1 MNRIL
6 AILLVALTAAAVLG
20 QAPRSGRLDLQHSDL
35 LEVVLSNIQD
45 TTFVIGSVVFQSDNG
60 LIYCDSAIWL
70 KGKNVRLIGSVVIDD
85 PAYRLTA
92 DSVDYSLTSGDAIA
106 RGKYVELW
114 SRDDSLFAVGH
125 HAFYNKFTRFF
136 SMEERPT
143 LYLKYPDSA
152 AMVEVTANY
161 VEYDAPTGRA
171 EATGEV
177 IIKSRDVT
185 AEAGCAIMYPKT
197 NALDLSDQPLVRRG
211 KSEIS
216 GQLICLSTLKNV
228 VAKIDVLDSAKGSF
242 VEPTEGSKD
251 KYDRSALRGRRIIM
265 DFDDGL
271 LSRIG
276 CYGQA
281 YSWYYPA
288 AQSDK
293 ESNENSVSGDTI
305 RFAIKNER
313 LQTVTV
319 IGGSVG
325 TYVSTKT
332 SMQDTIPVTKADTID
347 YSSQR
352 IDYSVKDSVITLTD
366 HSHVTSGTVA
376 LDAHRICFD
385 TRRRLITA
393 FSADV
398 PRDSGV
404 TADSAL
410 TAKLQPNVIPVAL
423 KDKDEVILGDYLE
436 YSIDTEKGKIAQS
449 KSKYE
454 TGFYYGEKVYRS
466 TKDIFYVDDGRY
478 TTCDADEPHFHFYS
492 KHMKLMEGNKLI
504 AKPVVLNIG
513 RIPILALPYYVF
525 PMKKGRH
532 SGFLPFQLGNIEQG
546 QMYVRN
552 VGYYWAASEYWDT
565 QAALD
570 YYDKSSTVNLYG
582 KLNYRK
588 LYLLDGSISGNYT
601 RSTDYS
607 SSSATDVK
615 RTRWT
620 IQASHNHELAPSFK
634 ISASGQYQ
642 SDNTY
647 YKDYS
652 LNLDERL
659 NRSVTSKLNFTK
671 RFSKGVA
678 LSGAFTHTENLD
690 QQSRTDYLPSAAMT
704 VPTIKPLG
712 SGSRDA
718 SGELK
723 TKWYQAL
730 SVTWRP
736 SVTNFSSRVTKDTA
750 STADSSVMLSYR
762 SRKEFTRF
770 DHSAGASLPV
780 TIAKYFIFNP
790 SFSYSENWSKV
801 YRTDQSDT
809 LDIDPSKF
817 YRTYSYSTGASL
829 STKLYGTVYPNMLGL
844 VGFRQV
850 LSPTMS
856 YGFTPKVD
864 PEPVVRGY
872 VGGAGNG
879 SRSSYMTFG
888 LSQVYQARVKKGET
902 EQSLDLLSISSN
914 ASYDFEKTE
923 KPLSNLSTTFS
934 SYVLPD
940 IRLNGSMVHSFY
952 HPETGKLHLWSPY
965 LQSFGFSTTFG
976 FSGRSFL
983 FDEVTPRRMP
993 QDSGVTPGSA
1003 PTPSAG
1009 KSTKSGWNL
1018 SATYAYSESGRRSA
1032 FVKSS
1037 YVQFS
1042 INFRLTP
1049 TTEVAYSQYYDFTGR
1064 GTINNQVSIGKD
1076 LHCWRGEF
1084 WWVPVGSNHGYGF
1097 RLYVIAIPAL
1107 KLDNTQSP
1115 TSGSLLFRQ

>member
-1 MNRIL
+1 MYRRFLLLLFFL
-6 AILLVALTAAAVLG
+6 AATAAPA
-20 QAPRSGRLDLQHSDL
+20 QMQRSGRLDLQHSDL

-45 TTFVIGSVVFQSDNG
+45 TTFVIGSVVFQSDDG

-85 PAYRLTA
+85 PAYLLTA

-125 HAFYNKFTRFF
+125 HVFYNKYTRFF
-136 SMEERPT
+136 AMEERPT

-152 AMVEVTANY
+152 AMVEVTADY
-161 VEYDAPTGRA
+161 VEYDAPAGRA
-171 EATGEV
+171 EATGTV

-228 VAKIDVLDSAKGSF
+228 IAKIDVLDSAKGSF
-242 VEPTEGSKD
+242 VEPTEGSRD

-271 LSRIG
+271 LSRIA

-288 AQSDK
+288 AQTDR

-305 RFAIKNER
+305 RFAVKNER

-325 TYVSTKT
+325 TYVSTKV
-332 SMQDTIPVTKADTID
+332 SMQDTIPSTKADTID
-347 YSSQR
+347 YSSRR
-352 IDYSVKDSVITLTD
+352 IDYSLKDSLITLTD

-385 TRRRLITA
+385 TRRRIITA

-398 PRDSGV
+398 PSDSAS

-410 TAKLQPNVIPVAL
+410 TAKLQPNVIPVSL

-454 TGFYYGEKVYRS
+454 TGFYYGEKVFRS

-478 TTCDADEPHFHFYS
+478 TTCDADEPHFHFHS
-492 KHMKLMEGNKLI
+492 GHMKLMEGNKLI

-532 SGFLPFQLGNIEQG
+532 SGFLPFQLGNIEKG
-546 QMYVRN
+546 ERYIRN

-570 YYDKSSTVNLYG
+570 YYERSTTINLYG
-582 KLNYRK
+582 KVNYRK
-588 LYLLDGSISGNYT
+588 LYLLDGTVTGNYT

-607 SSSATDVK
+607 STSATDVK
-615 RTRWT
+615 RRRWT
-620 IQASHNHELAPSFK
+620 IQTAHNHELAPSFK

-642 SDNTY
+642 SDKSF

-652 LNLDERL
+652 ANLAERL

-671 RFSKGVA
+671 RFSRTVS
-678 LSGAFTHTENLD
+678 LSGAFTHTDNLD
-690 QQSRTDYLPSAAMT
+690 ARSRTDLLPSAALS

-712 SGSRDA
+712 SGSRDEN
-718 SGELK
+718 GDLK
-723 TKWYQAL
+723 TRWYQAL

-736 SVTNFSSRVTKDTA
+736 SLTNYSSRITRDTA
-750 STADSSVMLSYR
+750 TGPDSLLAPSLR
-762 SRKEFTRF
+762 SRKEFTKF
-770 DHSAGASLPV
+770 DHSIATSLPV
-780 TIAKYFIFNP
+780 TVAKYFIFNP
-790 SFSYSENWSKV
+790 SFSYSENWTKV

-809 LDIDPSKF
+809 LGIDPSKF
-817 YRTYSYSTGASL
+817 YRTYAYSTGVSL

-850 LSPTMS
+850 LTPSVS
-856 YGFTPKVD
+856 YGFSPKVD

-872 VGGAGNG
+872 VGGNG
-879 SRSSYMTFG
+879 SSSRSSLMTFS
-888 LSQVYQARVKKGET
+888 LSQVYQARVKAEET
-902 EQSLDLLSISSN
+902 EQSLDLLSISSS

-923 KPLSNLSTTFS
+923 MPLSNLSTTFS
-934 SYVLPD
+934 STVLPN

-952 HPETGKLHLWSPY
+952 HPETKELHLLSPF
-965 LQSFGFSTTFG
+965 LQSFGLSTTFG

-983 FDEVTPRRMP
+983 FDEVTPRRAP
-993 QDSGVTPGSA
+993 RDSGAASGRA
-1003 PTPSAG
+1003 PTPSATQ
-1009 KSTKSGWNL
+1009 SSRSGWNL
-1018 SATYAYSESGRRSA
+1018 SATYAYSESGRGSA
-1032 FVKSS
+1032 FRKSS
-1037 YVQFS
+1037 YIQFS
-1042 INFRLTP
+1042 VDFRLTP
-1049 TTEVAYSQYYDFTGR
+1049 TTEVSYSQYYDFTGR
-1064 GTINNQVSIGKD
+1064 GTINNQVSIGKN

-1084 WWVPVGSNHGYGF
+1084 WWVPTGSNHGYGF
-1097 RLYVIAIPAL
+1097 RLYVLAIPAL
-1107 KLDNTQSP
+1107 KLDNSQSP
-1115 TSGSLLFRQ
+1115 TSGSMLFRR